1 MQYNGQK
8 EPEETTCNLIKFSAH
23 RGVNLQQTFHPL
35 PLSDVVLL
43 SLNLSFFSSKQP
55 CVKFNR

>member
-43 SLNLSFFSSKQP
+43 SLNLSFFSP
-55 CVKFNR
+55 LLF